1 MPQKFI
7 VVEQLIRWGS
17 VPGPGTTGNTV
28 HGLLLL
34 HIPADNTVHQQVPWC
49 REMHGLPF

>member
-1 MPQKFI
+1 
-7 VVEQLIRWGS
+7 

-34 HIPADNTVHQQVPWC
+34 HIPADNTVHQQVPVVQGDAWVAILADTYLYNC
-49 REMHGLPF
+49 A